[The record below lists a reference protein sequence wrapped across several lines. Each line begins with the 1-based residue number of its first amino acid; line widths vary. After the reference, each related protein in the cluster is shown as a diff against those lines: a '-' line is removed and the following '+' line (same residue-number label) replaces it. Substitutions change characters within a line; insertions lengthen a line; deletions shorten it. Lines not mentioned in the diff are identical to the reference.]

1 MKLLNPHL
9 LPIWILLSVL
19 TFSCGG
25 ESVANPEELEMDINN
40 IDYTEFEGKSLKEHG
55 IPALIMLP
63 DQTSNI
69 GAAVEPEIIH
79 TEGDFKWDVVVGP
92 NFTMRIEDYGNE
104 KQMVQNE
111 KDRLA
116 RIKFYTVEYLIDQ
129 PELIMY
135 KRTLNYSEKSS
146 KNAESVGAEHITYH
160 CYGEKEIN
168 GITYILRSRD
178 EGFHKPIIET
188 MVKTIKSLE
197 KL

>member
-25 ESVANPEELEMDINN
+25 ESVANLEELEMDIDN

-197 KL
+197 QL

>member
-1 MKLLNPHL
+1 MKPSQLYL
-9 LPIWILLSVL
+9 LPIWILLSAL
-19 TFSCGG
+19 LFSCGG
-25 ESVANPEELEMDINN
+25 EPTATTEELEIDINN
-40 IDYTEFEGKSLKEHG
+40 IDYSEFEGKSLKDVG

-79 TEGDFKWDVVVGP
+79 VDGDFKWEIIVGP

-104 KQMVQNE
+104 KNMVQNE
-111 KDRLA
+111 KERLG

-129 PELIMY
+129 PDLIMY
-135 KRTLNYSEKSS
+135 KRTLNYSEKAAKDSG
-146 KNAESVGAEHITYH
+146 SVGAEHITYH
-160 CYGEKEIN
+160 CYGEKEID